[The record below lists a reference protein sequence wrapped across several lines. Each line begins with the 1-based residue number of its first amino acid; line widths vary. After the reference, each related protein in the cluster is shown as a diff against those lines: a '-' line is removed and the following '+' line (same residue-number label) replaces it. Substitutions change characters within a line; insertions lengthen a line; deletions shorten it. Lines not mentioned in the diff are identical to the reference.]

1 MDKFSLIGKTILVT
15 GASSGIGRAIAVA
28 CAEAGASVVLNGR
41 NEKRLQETL
50 SELRSRTDVLDA
62 AHLVIPAD
70 LTIAEQRSALTEQV
84 PVLDGVVHCAGIGS
98 RVLCKMLEEQDVSR
112 VMQANFEAPVLLQA
126 ELLREK
132 KIAKEASIVFIASA
146 AATMPSVGNA
156 IYSASKAAIIA
167 YAKCLAQELANRKI
181 RVNCI
186 SPAMVWTGL
195 ALVGATEEQLH
206 EAEQNYP
213 LKRYAQPED
222 IAPMAVYLL
231 SDAASWVTGSNME
244 LTGGTQTL

>member
-1 MDKFSLIGKTILVT
+1 MNNPFTLESKYILVT

-28 CAEAGASVVLNGR
+28 CAGQGANVVLNGR
-41 NEKRLQETL
+41 NVSRLEDTL
-50 SELRSRTDVLDA
+50 RLMYNMDNHRI
-62 AHLVIPAD
+62 IPAD
-70 LTIAEQRSALTEQV
+70 LTNTEQRNSLIEQV

-98 RVLCKMLEEQDVSR
+98 RVLCKMLEELDVMN
-112 VMQANFEAPVLLQA
+112 VMLPNFEAPVLLQA
-126 ELLREK
+126 ELLRAK
-132 KIAKEASIVFIASA
+132 KIAKEASIVFMASA

-167 YAKCLAQELANRKI
+167 YAKCLAQELVARKI

-186 SPAMVWTGL
+186 SPAMVWTDL

-206 EAEQNYP
+206 EAEQAYP

-222 IAPMAVYLL
+222 ITGAAIYLL
-231 SDAASWVTGSNME
+231 SDASSWVTGSNIE
-244 LTGGTQTL
+244 LTGGTQVL

>member
-1 MDKFSLIGKTILVT
+1 MDKFSLSGKTILVT
-15 GASSGIGRAIAVA
+15 GASSGIGRAIAIA
-28 CAEAGASVVLNGR
+28 CSQQGAHVILNGR
-41 NEKRLQETL
+41 NQLRLQATIEAL
-50 SELRSRTDVLDA
+50 SGEGHEAVQ
-62 AHLVIPAD
+62 AD
-70 LTIAEQRSALTEQV
+70 LTNAEQRTFLVESLPQ
-84 PVLDGVVHCAGIGS
+84 LDGVVHCAGIGS

-126 ELLREK
+126 QLLREK

-156 IYSASKAAIIA
+156 IYSASKAAIIS

-186 SPAMVWTGL
+186 SPAMVWTDL
-195 ALVGATEEQLH
+195 ALVGATEEQLR

-231 SDAASWVTGSNME
+231 SDEAAWVTGSNME

>member
-1 MDKFSLIGKTILVT
+1 MDKFSLSGKTILVT
-15 GASSGIGRAIAVA
+15 GASSGIGRAIAIA
-28 CAEAGASVVLNGR
+28 CSQAGAHVILNGR
-41 NEKRLQETL
+41 NQLRLQATM
-50 SELRSRTDVLDA
+50 DA
-62 AHLVIPAD
+62 LAREGREAVQAD
-70 LTIAEQRSALTEQV
+70 LTDAEQRSFLVESL
-84 PVLDGVVHCAGIGS
+84 PVLDGVAHCAGIGS

-132 KIAKEASIVFIASA
+132 KIAKEASIIFIASA

-186 SPAMVWTGL
+186 SPAMVWTDL

-222 IAPMAVYLL
+222 IAPMAIYLL

>member
-1 MDKFSLIGKTILVT
+1 MDNSFSLQGKTILVT

-28 CAEAGASVVLNGR
+28 CAEHGAKVVLNGR
-41 NEKRLQETL
+41 NQERLQAT
-50 SELRSRTDVLDA
+50 LDA
-62 AHLVIPAD
+62 LAGEGHMVIAAD
-70 LTIAEQRSALTEQV
+70 LTNAAQRQVLEEQV

-112 VMQANFEAPVLLQA
+112 VMQVNFEAPVLLQA

-186 SPAMVWTGL
+186 SPAMVWTDL
-195 ALVGATEEQLH
+195 ALVGATEEQLR

-231 SDAASWVTGSNME
+231 SDASSWVTGSNME

>member
-1 MDKFSLIGKTILVT
+1 MDKFSLSGKTILVT
-15 GASSGIGRAIAVA
+15 GASSGIGRAIAIA
-28 CAEAGASVVLNGR
+28 CAQAGARVILNGR
-41 NEKRLQETL
+41 NRQKLQFSLEAL
-50 SELRSRTDVLDA
+50 AGEGHEAVQ
-62 AHLVIPAD
+62 AD
-70 LTIAEQRSALTEQV
+70 LTEAEQRTFLVESLPQ
-84 PVLDGVVHCAGIGS
+84 LDGVVHCAGIGS
-98 RVLCKMLEEQDVSR
+98 RVLCKMLEEQDVSH

-186 SPAMVWTGL
+186 SPAMVWTDL
-195 ALVGATEEQLH
+195 ALVGATEEQLR
-206 EAEQNYP
+206 EAEQAYP

-222 IAPMAVYLL
+222 ITGAAIYLL
-231 SDAASWVTGSNME
+231 SDAAAWVTGSNIE

>member
-1 MDKFSLIGKTILVT
+1 MDKFSLSGKTILVT
-15 GASSGIGRAIAVA
+15 GASSGIGRAIAIA
-28 CAEAGASVVLNGR
+28 CSQRGANIVVTGR
-41 NEKRLQETL
+41 NQERLQATL
-50 SELRSRTDVLDA
+50 EALTGEG
-62 AHLVIPAD
+62 HQIITAD
-70 LTIAEQRSALTEQV
+70 LTDSKQRQALAEQV

-98 RVLCKMLEEQDVSR
+98 RVLCKMLEEQDVAK

-186 SPAMVWTGL
+186 SPAMVWTDL
-195 ALVGATEEQLH
+195 TLVGATEEQLR

-222 IAPMAVYLL
+222 ITGAVIYLL
-231 SDAASWVTGSNME
+231 SDAAAWTTGSNIE

>member
-1 MDKFSLIGKTILVT
+1 MEKFSLNGKTILVT
-15 GASSGIGRAIAVA
+15 GASSGIGRAIAIA
-28 CAEAGASVVLNGR
+28 CSQQGARVILNGR
-41 NEKRLQETL
+41 NQLRLQATLETL
-50 SELRSRTDVLDA
+50 SGEGHEAVQ
-62 AHLVIPAD
+62 AD
-70 LTIAEQRSALTEQV
+70 LTNAEQRTFLVESLPQ
-84 PVLDGVVHCAGIGS
+84 LDGVVHCAGIGS

-112 VMQANFEAPVLLQA
+112 MMQANFEAPVLLQA

-167 YAKCLAQELANRKI
+167 YAKCLAQELAARKI

-186 SPAMVWTGL
+186 SPAMVWTDL
-195 ALVGATEEQLH
+195 TLVGATEEQLR

-222 IAPMAVYLL
+222 ITGAAIYLL
-231 SDAASWVTGSNME
+231 SEAASWVTGSNME